1 MCCMFVCCPRRQLI
15 LPEKFPPPTELLD
28 LQPLPVSAL
37 RNKEFEKLYT
47 KYGTFN
53 PIQTQVG
60 WVGFGGSED
69 AQLCMHVC
77 TVLQTPCKGTV
88 GAVKVLK
95 QCCLCF
101 SHLCVYVCRC
111 SPLCTTVTTTALCV
125 HQRGAARPSVQVRK

>member
-1 MCCMFVCCPRRQLI
+1 MQVIKACPPSALVLLRRVACLFCCPHRQLI

-60 WVGFGGSED
+60 WVGLGARED
-69 AQLCMHVC
+69 ASC
-77 TVLQTPCKGTV
+77 
-88 GAVKVLK
+88 
-95 QCCLCF
+95 
-101 SHLCVYVCRC
+101 
-111 SPLCTTVTTTALCV
+111 LCV
-125 HQRGAARPSVQVRK
+125 HLCA